1 MLRKSNISSNSFSGY
16 LKKLIDEGFVRET
29 INSNVKRHLSLT
41 DKGLNY
47 LEKYKTI
54 IDFIDEFNL

>member
-29 INSNVKRHLSLT
+29 INSNGKRHLSLT